1 MNRWYRATTWT
12 GLSCR
17 WRSTVHSSVTL
28 QILPQTPLGAD
39 PVRSNGPGP
48 GPPPSTASGMSRA
61 VRRGL
66 PCVPR
71 RSLRPIAAL
80 HNAAARQR
88 NVKQDGLLSTA
99 AVPSALGR
107 PSGFNDECVGHR
119 LLVGL
124 VQAFDLEAGVDEGV
138 DEVGER

>member
-1 MNRWYRATTWT
+1 MPTPSGVTAQDPARRLRRRQACPALYDEAYRAY
-12 GLSCR
+12 
-17 WRSTVHSSVTL
+17 
-28 QILPQTPLGAD
+28 
-39 PVRSNGPGP
+39 
-48 GPPPSTASGMSRA
+48 
-61 VRRGL
+61 
-66 PCVPR
+66 PR

-88 NVKQDGLLSTA
+88 NGKQDGLLSTA